1 MRYFVTTP
9 KGLEAILAEEGVR
22 LGATPVRKAPGRV
35 HFDADRLF
43 IYLSNSFLRTANR
56 VFIELVSE
64 THEGLGDIGRV
75 AASIDY
81 TPYIGPG
88 TSFAVR
94 AERVGSHDFT
104 SVDVGRVV
112 GAAVIESLVRSR
124 GYRPSVNLRS
134 PDVEIYVYVIEEEFI
149 IGVNTSGESLHKRR
163 YRVVTHP
170 AALKTTLAAAMYYL
184 AGEPG
189 RLIDPMCGGGTIPAE
204 AVQIGLGIPISR
216 YRRDYMYKNLP
227 LYSPDEEVEAL
238 SSYRPRKRDVIS
250 WCTDI
255 SHKSVYIAI
264 RNLLSAG
271 IEQRVILGI
280 WDAENPFLYELSG
293 ADAVITNPPYGIR
306 SHNPRKIPAFYRS
319 FIKAARDGGISTIVC
334 ITPRVRDMIGAVR
347 DSEGVVEGIIHV
359 MHGGLRAGILKIRF

>member
-1 MRYFVTTP
+1 MRYFITTP
-9 KGLEAILAEEGVR
+9 KGLEAVLVEEGMR

-35 HFDADRLF
+35 HFDADRNFL
-43 IYLSNSFLRTANR
+43 YLSNSFLRTANR
-56 VFIELVSE
+56 VFIELISGH
-64 THEGLGDIGRV
+64 HEGLEDIGS
-75 AASIDY
+75 AAVSIDY

-88 TSFAVR
+88 MSFAVR

-104 SVDVGRVV
+104 SIDVGRVV
-112 GAAVIESLVRSR
+112 GAAVIESLLESK
-124 GYRPSVNLRS
+124 GFRPRVDLRS
-134 PDVEIYVYVIEEEFI
+134 PDVEIYVYVIEDEFV

-163 YRVVTHP
+163 YRVISHP

-184 AGEPG
+184 AGEPE

-216 YRRDYMYKNLP
+216 YRRGYMYRKFP
-227 LYSPDEEVEAL
+227 LYSPDEEAGAL
-238 SSYRPRKRDVIS
+238 SSYKPRKRYVVP

-271 IEQRVILGI
+271 IEQRVTLGI
-280 WDAENPFLYELSG
+280 WDAEDPLLYELSE

-306 SHNPRKIPAFYRS
+306 SHNPRKIPAFYRG
-319 FIKAARDGGISTIVC
+319 FVRAARDGGISTIVC